1 MPAFAIFPP
10 FEFNF
15 AVARKIAPL
24 TFVYLSMIVFNNLCL
39 KYVQVSFYQVAR
51 SLTVL
56 WTALFTYI
64 LLGKT
69 VSKLR
74 LLSTCVV
81 FIGFVIGSKGE
92 VNFDIYG
99 LIFGILACMFVALYG
114 IYVKKALADVQDDQ
128 WRLLIY
134 NTTLAIIMLF
144 PFVLFSGE
152 FVVLTPWSPIPF
164 NLNTWILVI
173 LTGVVGWLINIA
185 IFMQIKYTSPL
196 TNAIS
201 GTVKAAVQTLMGVVF
216 FNDQITWMN
225 FYGIVIVIGGSF
237 WYGRI
242 SYQEGIE
249 EKARILEL
257 QRQEEEL
264 RMNENELEAHKEEV

>member
-1 MPAFAIFPP
+1 MDIAK
-10 FEFNF
+10 
-15 AVARKIAPL
+15 KITPL
-24 TFVYLSMIVFNNLCL
+24 TIIYLAMIVFNNLCL

-74 LLSTCVV
+74 MLSTCVV
-81 FIGFVIGSKGE
+81 FVGFVIGSKGE

-114 IYVKKALADVQDDQ
+114 IYVKKALADVGDNQ
-128 WRLLIY
+128 WKLLIY
-134 NTTLAIIMLF
+134 NTTLAIVYLF
-144 PFVLFSGE
+144 PFVLLSGE
-152 FVVLTPWSPIPF
+152 MTVINPF
-164 NLNTWILVI
+164 NDLHFSLSTWIYVI
-173 LTGVVGWLINIA
+173 MTGVVGWLINIA

-201 GTVKAAVQTLMGVVF
+201 GTVKAAVQTLMGVIF
-216 FNDQITWMN
+216 FNDQITQMN
-225 FYGIVIVIGGSF
+225 FYGIVIVIAGSF

-242 SYQEGIE
+242 SYNEGME
-249 EKARILEL
+249 EKAKAEALK
-257 QRQEEEL
+257 QQQNPEEE
-264 RMNENELEAHKEEV
+264 V